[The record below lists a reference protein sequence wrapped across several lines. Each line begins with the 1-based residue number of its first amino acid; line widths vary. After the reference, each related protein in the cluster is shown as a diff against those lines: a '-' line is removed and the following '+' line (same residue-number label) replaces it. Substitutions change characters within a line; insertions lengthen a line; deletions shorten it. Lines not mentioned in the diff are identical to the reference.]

1 MAEPRRPASRG
12 GPKGRPPPG
21 PPRGHQSSPLF
32 HPPGVGPAQVVGPRM
47 TTMRKRGVVRGSG
60 AVYAIWCWPTAKFLH
75 WKPRRREPHTLHRY
89 EITSTVHLCSRLLAA
104 HCPQCEGHA
113 RARALLVLNPAGST
127 SSARSGFGL
136 LGGRCLDP
144 AHASTERCEHGQEQ
158 RAGVPQRG
166 KVPPHP
172 LRRPKQRFDGESA
185 LCSEDHVR
193 LISHK
198 LAATRLD
205 LPGLASTLGM
215 RRLSSPRPRSLML
228 QPARY
233 EVFG

>member
-1 MAEPRRPASRG
+1 MALGAPGTGVPARTGNRDVRQSPRR
-12 GPKGRPPPG
+12 
-21 PPRGHQSSPLF
+21 
-32 HPPGVGPAQVVGPRM
+32 
-47 TTMRKRGVVRGSG
+47 RGVVRGSG
-60 AVYAIWCWPTAKFLH
+60 AVWCWPTAKFLH

-89 EITSTVHLCSRLLAA
+89 EMTSTVHLCSRLLAA

-158 RAGVPQRG
+158 RACVPRRG

-172 LRRPKQRFDGESA
+172 LRRPKQRFDGEST

-198 LAATRLD
+198 PAATRLD
-205 LPGLASTLGM
+205 LPGLASTLGTQ
-215 RRLSSPRPRSLML
+215 RLSSPRPRSLML
-228 QPARY
+228 HR
-233 EVFG
+233 

>member
-21 PPRGHQSSPLF
+21 PPPAINHFPFPTARGR
-32 HPPGVGPAQVVGPRM
+32 GPAPVGPRSG
-47 TTMRKRGVVRGSG
+47 KRRRTG
-60 AVYAIWCWPTAKFLH
+60 AVWCWPTAKFLH

-158 RAGVPQRG
+158 RACVPRRG

-198 LAATRLD
+198 PAATRLD

-228 QPARY
+228 HR
-233 EVFG
+233 

>member
-1 MAEPRRPASRG
+1 MAYGQVFTLEASEAR
-12 GPKGRPPPG
+12 
-21 PPRGHQSSPLF
+21 
-32 HPPGVGPAQVVGPRM
+32 A
-47 TTMRKRGVVRGSG
+47 
-60 AVYAIWCWPTAKFLH
+60 
-75 WKPRRREPHTLHRY
+75 HTLHRY

-144 AHASTERCEHGQEQ
+144 AHASTERCKHGLEQ
-158 RAGVPQRG
+158 RACVPRRG

-198 LAATRLD
+198 PAATRLD

-228 QPARY
+228 HRLAPRPSTKSSADTLRIRENRRLGAAWCTSCSRAAECCASCSERRCAQHVR
-233 EVFG
+233 

>member
-1 MAEPRRPASRG
+1 MAYGQVFTSEASEAR
-12 GPKGRPPPG
+12 
-21 PPRGHQSSPLF
+21 
-32 HPPGVGPAQVVGPRM
+32 A
-47 TTMRKRGVVRGSG
+47 
-60 AVYAIWCWPTAKFLH
+60 
-75 WKPRRREPHTLHRY
+75 PHTPQ
-89 EITSTVHLCSRLLAA
+89 ITIPCICSLLQSTEAA

-158 RAGVPQRG
+158 RACVPQRG

-198 LAATRLD
+198 PAATRLD
-205 LPGLASTLGM
+205 LPGLASTLGTQ
-215 RRLSSPRPRSLML
+215 RLSSPRPRSLML
-228 QPARY
+228 HRFAPRPSTKSSADTLRIRESRRLGAAWCTSCSRAAECCASCSERRCAQHVR
-233 EVFG
+233 

>member
-1 MAEPRRPASRG
+1 MGSGCPR
-12 GPKGRPPPG
+12 
-21 PPRGHQSSPLF
+21 
-32 HPPGVGPAQVVGPRM
+32 
-47 TTMRKRGVVRGSG
+47 RGVVRVQYGVGLRPSFYIGSLGG
-60 AVYAIWCWPTAKFLH
+60 ASPTH
-75 WKPRRREPHTLHRY
+75 SRHTSN
-89 EITSTVHLCSRLLAA
+89 STTCTVLETLATEAA

-158 RAGVPQRG
+158 RACVPRRG

-198 LAATRLD
+198 PAATRLD
-205 LPGLASTLGM
+205 LPGLASTLGTQ
-215 RRLSSPRPRSLML
+215 RLSSPRPRSLML
-228 QPARY
+228 HR
-233 EVFG
+233 

>member
-1 MAEPRRPASRG
+1 MPAPLPPSRG

-21 PPRGHQSSPLF
+21 PPPAINLSLF
-32 HPPGVGPAQVVGPRM
+32 HLRSPSLRE
-47 TTMRKRGVVRGSG
+47 RGVVRGSG
-60 AVYAIWCWPTAKFLH
+60 AVWCWPTAKFLH

-104 HCPQCEGHA
+104 RCPQCEGHA

-127 SSARSGFGL
+127 FSARSGFGL

-158 RAGVPQRG
+158 RACVPRRG

-185 LCSEDHVR
+185 LCSENHVR

-198 LAATRLD
+198 PAATRLD
-205 LPGLASTLGM
+205 LPGLASTLGTQ
-215 RRLSSPRPRSLML
+215 RLSSPRPRSLML
-228 QPARY
+228 HR
-233 EVFG
+233 

>member
-1 MAEPRRPASRG
+1 M
-12 GPKGRPPPG
+12 
-21 PPRGHQSSPLF
+21 
-32 HPPGVGPAQVVGPRM
+32 
-47 TTMRKRGVVRGSG
+47 
-60 AVYAIWCWPTAKFLH
+60 
-75 WKPRRREPHTLHRY
+75 
-89 EITSTVHLCSRLLAA
+89 HLCSRLLAA

-144 AHASTERCEHGQEQ
+144 AHASTERCKHGLEQ
-158 RAGVPQRG
+158 RACVPRRG

-228 QPARY
+228 HRFAPRPSTKSSADTLRIRENRRLGAAWCTSCSHAAECCASCVSGDVPNMCVELRCESRIPVERQRSPTRSR
-233 EVFG
+233 

>member
-21 PPRGHQSSPLF
+21 PPPAINHFPFPSAR
-32 HPPGVGPAQVVGPRM
+32 GVGPAQGCGWAPDVRE
-47 TTMRKRGVVRGSG
+47 KRGVVRGSG
-60 AVYAIWCWPTAKFLH
+60 AVWCWPTAKFLN
-75 WKPRRREPHTLHRY
+75 WKPRRREPHTLQTHFV
-89 EITSTVHLCSRLLAA
+89 TVLETRAAEAA

-144 AHASTERCEHGQEQ
+144 AHASSERCEHGQEQ
-158 RAGVPQRG
+158 RACVPRRG

-198 LAATRLD
+198 PAATRLD
-205 LPGLASTLGM
+205 LPGLASTLGTQ
-215 RRLSSPRPRSLML
+215 RLSSPRPRSLML
-228 QPARY
+228 HR
-233 EVFG
+233 

>member
-1 MAEPRRPASRG
+1 MAEPCRLHCLLPGVGLKAAPPWTPPAINLS
-12 GPKGRPPPG
+12 
-21 PPRGHQSSPLF
+21 LF
-32 HPPGVGPAQVVGPRM
+32 HPQSPREREASFVVRVQYGVGLRPSFYIGSLGGASPTHSRHTSNS
-47 TTMRKRGVVRGSG
+47 TTCTV
-60 AVYAIWCWPTAKFLH
+60 L
-75 WKPRRREPHTLHRY
+75 ETLAT
-89 EITSTVHLCSRLLAA
+89 EAA

-158 RAGVPQRG
+158 RACVPRRG

-198 LAATRLD
+198 PAATRLD
-205 LPGLASTLGM
+205 LPGLASTLGTQ
-215 RRLSSPRPRSLML
+215 RLSSPRPRSLML
-228 QPARY
+228 HR
-233 EVFG
+233 